1 MRLPFLLAPAL
12 ALAGPFL
19 ALSSLPVTAQT
30 APRLLLS
37 AEVNTAATDVPGGAC
52 PVLLHLRN
60 TGRETVSMVGRLE
73 GRLGDGG
80 FPSYRTFSF
89 DNVRPG
95 AGRHAEAHLR
105 RRLPAGGRRG
115 ASCSAA
121 CSMCHQGL
129 SSYLNCEGDLG
140 AERASGQAIEM
151 VVQVTDWDPGGI
163 GTAGSGQSPPPS
175 R

>member
-12 ALAGPFL
+12 ALAGPFM
-19 ALSSLPVTAQT
+19 ALSSPPLSAQT

-37 AEVNTAATDVPGGAC
+37 AEVNTGATDVPGGAC

-60 TGRETVSMVGRLE
+60 AGRETVSMVGRLE

-89 DNVRPG
+89 DAVRPG
-95 AGRHAEAHLR
+95 QVSTQKLTFDGDCR
-105 RRLPAGGRRG
+105 GGTPGSIVFRG
-115 ASCSAA
+115 LL
-121 CSMCHQGL
+121 MCHKGL
-129 SSYLNCEGDLG
+129 SSYQNCETDLG

-151 VVQVTDWDPGGI
+151 VVQVTDWDPGGL
-163 GTAGSGQSPPPS
+163 GTAGTGQGSAPS